1 MAFIKQRTVNS
12 LTSDFNTGPMK
23 KILLSGLIVFW
34 FTQGMAQYSVSLKMN
49 LEKNKVYR
57 LQSVSEQT
65 VSQTVNGN
73 QQNVD
78 LKVDYS
84 LSVKMIDAT
93 ADFIVTEIHFD
104 TLMTN
109 TNSMG
114 KIVSISSAVEG
125 DIKSSET
132 SGVLSCIMNRLSK
145 SALYV
150 KMDFTGKPIEIIN
163 SKMLPSLILKD
174 TGSITLTGPVS
185 VAVKTQIANMI
196 NDNNLKTM
204 IGGFTWR
211 LPDKQV
217 SPGDEW
223 NITQQ
228 IGSGGMDLEII
239 TRYHLIGIQGNK
251 ANISSE
257 SNIRAAANAAPIQ
270 SGGATIVYDNLK
282 GMSKSTMVI
291 DSRTGLIIEEDAK
304 SHIFGSLAISAPGVN
319 MQMPMDINGESR
331 IRSLQ

>member
-1 MAFIKQRTVNS
+1 
-12 LTSDFNTGPMK
+12 MK

-78 LKVDYS
+78 SKVDYS